1 MDKSKIFLSLLVP
14 LLFPFAL
21 AAQSITNQ
29 ELTKSCSEKT
39 IVTGYD
45 EAGKIVKIGESV
57 DGFCSG
63 FIRASFAAF
72 ERDKP
77 CDRLARS
84 EIDVNFLLSI
94 YQQYIQDKSPN
105 ISQDAFQTLQNAF
118 SRIPRCNAK
127 D

>member
-45 EAGKIVKIGESV
+45 ETGKIV
-57 DGFCSG
+57 
-63 FIRASFAAF
+63 
-72 ERDKP
+72 
-77 CDRLARS
+77 
-84 EIDVNFLLSI
+84 
-94 YQQYIQDKSPN
+94 
-105 ISQDAFQTLQNAF
+105 
-118 SRIPRCNAK
+118 
-127 D
+127 